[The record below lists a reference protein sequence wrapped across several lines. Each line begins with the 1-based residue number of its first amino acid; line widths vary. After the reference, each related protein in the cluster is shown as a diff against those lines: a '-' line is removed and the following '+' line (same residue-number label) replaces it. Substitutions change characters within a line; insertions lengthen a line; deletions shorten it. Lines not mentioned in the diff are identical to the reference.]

1 MKTSSVTPSSQLFV
15 NFYKIPSIVV
25 AKGVSKKSSPL
36 TKRESSHVLVG
47 SSSGKMRVTEHSV
60 YSVIFT
66 QAPVCTH
73 ILHTLLHQ
81 QFACVLSR
89 VQFFVTPWMVAHQA
103 PLPMEFSREE
113 YWRRVPFP
121 TPGDLLDPGI

>member
-1 MKTSSVTPSSQLFV
+1 M
-15 NFYKIPSIVV
+15 
-25 AKGVSKKSSPL
+25 
-36 TKRESSHVLVG
+36 
-47 SSSGKMRVTEHSV
+47 
-60 YSVIFT
+60 
-66 QAPVCTH
+66 CTH

-81 QFACVLSR
+81 QFACVLSH